1 MTPASRTVS
10 SPVVDHGV
18 STGGTVLLHV
28 GLPKTATT
36 AVQTCLAAMRPELLE
51 RGILY
56 PGVRPSHVQPLRA
69 PLGWEG
75 TRAGGRVEAEWNSVA
90 SEVRMH
96 AGRAVV
102 SGETAAVASPTM
114 ARRIVSDLGGD
125 RVHVVITVR
134 PLEALLGSTWQQD
147 VKLGSRVPMLEWLD
161 DVTRG
166 PRPADGGAPHVFWY
180 VNDLPT
186 VARNWIEAV
195 GPDRLHVVVVD
206 PSRPRAAFDAFEHLL
221 GLEPGVLDPAR
232 SERSNRSLSAVE
244 TEMVRRLNESV
255 AGSGVADAEVTRRIR
270 RAANYMIERR
280 RPMADEAKVAVPARY
295 VEAIR
300 EISRRAVDDLPGLG
314 VEIIGDL
321 AELCP
326 TTPVS
331 DPAPVDLSSVPLD
344 AAVLLLEGLALDPR
358 AVSGSDDLAP
368 LPT

>member
-36 AVQTCLAAMRPELLE
+36 AVQSCLAAMRPELLE

-56 PGVRPSHVQPLRA
+56 PGGTMSHVPALRA
-69 PLGWEG
+69 PLGWDG
-75 TRAGGRVEAEWNSVA
+75 VRAGGRIEREWHHLA
-90 SEVRMH
+90 AGVRSYQ
-96 AGRAVV
+96 GRVV
-102 SGETAAVASPTM
+102 ISGENAAVASPTL
-114 ARRIVSDLGGD
+114 ARRIVDDLGGH
-125 RVHVVITVR
+125 RVHVVVTVR
-134 PLEALLGSTWQQD
+134 PLEALLASHWQQD
-147 VKLGSRVPMLEWLD
+147 VKLGSSIGAEAWLD

-186 VARNWIEAV
+186 VVRNWTDAV
-195 GPDRLHVVVVD
+195 GPERVHVVIVD
-206 PSRPRAAFDAFEHLL
+206 PAHPRAAFDAFERLL
-221 GLEPGVLDPAR
+221 DLEPGDLDSGR
-232 SERSNRSLSAVE
+232 SARSNRSLSAVE

-300 EISRRAVDDLPGLG
+300 EISRRAVDELPGLG